1 MNAAPAP
8 NPDSRHI
15 TTPASAHIGL
25 NGRPE
30 WSFRA
35 PRPPA
40 PIEPFDLNHPAVPAA
55 LEGLRILHLSD
66 SHIERLY
73 PQPSHHRRL
82 IDALSR
88 TQADLIV
95 FTGDFMTSPGDEPA
109 AIHALHELSQV
120 WRTRFGVYA
129 VRGNHDTARFFESAK
144 QIPGLR
150 WLSHESEKIRIDLGK
165 GMCDLRLIGSG
176 FPESLLESVR
186 DRDEAFSL
194 ALVHYPSEIF
204 AAAELRIPILLSGHT
219 HGGQVRTHATWLPH
233 TSCDLPGNLASGVFR
248 LRDTVLC
255 ISRGL
260 GAAVLP
266 FRVNC
271 PAQAPLYTL
280 HKRAFRTQDCEV
292 LTPIRRW

>member
-1 MNAAPAP
+1 MTHASPVAGTANPATGTSP
-8 NPDSRHI
+8 
-15 TTPASAHIGL
+15 HIGL
-25 NGRPE
+25 GPRPE
-30 WSFRA
+30 WGFRA

-40 PIEPFDLNHPAVPAA
+40 PIEPFDLCHPSVPPE

-73 PQPSHHRRL
+73 PRPAHHHRL
-82 IDALSR
+82 LDALSR
-88 TQADLIV
+88 TQADLI
-95 FTGDFMTSPGDEPA
+95 FLTGDFMTSPGDEPA
-109 AIHALHELSQV
+109 ALIALDELSHA
-120 WRTRFGVYA
+120 WRTRFGAFA
-129 VRGNHDTARFFESAK
+129 VRGNHDTARFIEGAQ

-150 WLSHESEKIRIDLGK
+150 WLSHESVKIPIDLGR
-165 GMCDLRLIGSG
+165 GICALRVVGSG
-176 FPESLLESVR
+176 FPESLLESIGPP
-186 DRDEAFSL
+186 DDSFAL

-204 AAAELRIPILLSGHT
+204 AAAELRIPIVLSGHT
-219 HGGQVRTHATWLPH
+219 HGGQVRTHASWLPH

-271 PAQAPLYTL
+271 PAQAPLYSL
-280 HKRAFRTQDCEV
+280 RRRAFGSPTCEV
-292 LTPIRRW
+292 LAPIYRW

>member
-1 MNAAPAP
+1 M
-8 NPDSRHI
+8 
-15 TTPASAHIGL
+15 TPASHAPDTQAFSRHLSPHIGL
-25 NGRPE
+25 NPRPE
-30 WSFRA
+30 WAFRA

-40 PIEPFDLNHPAVPAA
+40 PIEPFDLCHPSVPPE

-73 PQPSHHRRL
+73 PQPPHHHRL
-82 IDALSR
+82 LDALAR
-88 TQADLIV
+88 TQADIIFL
-95 FTGDFMTSPGDEPA
+95 TGDYMTSPGDEPP
-109 AIHALHELSQV
+109 ALRALEELSRT
-120 WRTRFGVYA
+120 WRSRFGAFA
-129 VRGNHDTARFFESAK
+129 VRGNHDTARFIDGAR

-150 WLSHESEKIRIDLGK
+150 WLSHESVKIPIDLGR
-165 GMCDLRLIGSG
+165 GNCALRIIGSG
-176 FPESLLESVR
+176 FPESLLESIGTPA
-186 DRDEAFSL
+186 DSFAL

-204 AAAELRIPILLSGHT
+204 AAAELRIPIVLSGHT
-219 HGGQVRTHATWLPH
+219 HGGQVRTHASWLPH

-248 LRDTVLC
+248 LRETVLC

-280 HKRAFRTQDCEV
+280 RRRPFGSQTCEV
-292 LTPIRRW
+292 LAPIYRW

>member
-1 MNAAPAP
+1 MTHASPATGTSP
-8 NPDSRHI
+8 
-15 TTPASAHIGL
+15 HIGL
-25 NGRPE
+25 KHRPE
-30 WSFRA
+30 WGFRA

-40 PIEPFDLNHPAVPAA
+40 PIEPFDLYHPLVPPE

-73 PQPSHHRRL
+73 PQPAHHHRL
-82 IDALSR
+82 LDALSR
-88 TQADLIV
+88 TPADIIFL
-95 FTGDFMTSPGDEPA
+95 TGDYMTSPGDEPP
-109 AIHALHELSQV
+109 ALIALEELSKA
-120 WRTRFGVYA
+120 WRTRFGAFA
-129 VRGNHDTARFFESAK
+129 VRGNHDTTRFINSARR
-144 QIPGLR
+144 IPGLR
-150 WLSHESEKIRIDLGK
+150 WLSHESVKIPIDLGR
-165 GMCDLRLIGSG
+165 GNCALQLIGSG
-176 FPESLLESVR
+176 FPESLLESVAPN
-186 DRDEAFSL
+186 DDAFSL

-204 AAAELRIPILLSGHT
+204 AAAELRIPIVLSGHT
-219 HGGQVRTHATWLPH
+219 HGGQVRSHASWLPH

-280 HKRAFRTQDCEV
+280 RRRTFGSPTCEV
-292 LTPIRRW
+292 LAPIYRW